1 MSMNIVFL
9 LIGLL
14 IGLVMA
20 GIVYYLLHKQNME
33 LKKEVEEVISLRSS
47 NQLLQSRMDD
57 MQREMLEYKNK
68 DEEKNKEIQN
78 NIRIIAQYKTQQE
91 ALTEKLDNQK
101 NEILNLREELNKEFK
116 LLSNEI
122 LEEK

>member
-1 MSMNIVFL
+1 
-9 LIGLL
+9 
-14 IGLVMA
+14 
-20 GIVYYLLHKQNME
+20 ME

-116 LLSNEI
+116 LLANEI
-122 LEEK
+122 LEEKSKKFSRRNL

>member
-14 IGLVMA
+14 IGLVMT

-91 ALTEKLDNQK
+91 P
-101 NEILNLREELNKEFK
+101 
-116 LLSNEI
+116 
-122 LEEK
+122 